1 MSEAG
6 TSASTREASAAF
18 PATGGATVGSAVFAV
33 FVTAGLHTL
42 CTAATALPGVLAP
55 IASRDLGIEPSR
67 VGLMQAMHYLTTVF
81 TGLVAVPLMARWG
94 PVRVLQFTACTTGL
108 AAASCGVAG
117 LVAGTGALPTSLIA
131 LWLMATGVLFGTG
144 YGMITT
150 VSSNVLFAATPP
162 SMRSLIFSIK
172 QTAVPVGFGLSGLL
186 FPLLLLW
193 LPWTWVAITM
203 GVVLFTLAA
212 ALARVRLA
220 VQDVAVARHALLHWT
235 DFSGPLRDVLLDP
248 MWRRR
253 ALMAVAYSTTQTAVV
268 AYMVTFLSVEI
279 GLTLAVAGGVY
290 AVAQMGGVGGRIGLG
305 LIADRWVRPQLQLG
319 LVGLFTA
326 AACMAMVTV
335 SKAWP
340 VAGITALCVVLGA
353 LSFAWN
359 GTFMAMTAASAP
371 EGKIGHFTGGIQ
383 VFIGLGA
390 MIGPAL
396 FALILSLSSNYG
408 LAFVLIALPTV
419 SAAVMMLLPGT
430 AAASRKARA

>member
-1 MSEAG
+1 MPPTAPS
-6 TSASTREASAAF
+6 
-18 PATGGATVGSAVFAV
+18 ATVGSAVFAV
-33 FVTAGLHTL
+33 FVTAGLHAV
-42 CTAATALPGVLAP
+42 CTTATALPGVLAP
-55 IASRDLGIEPSR
+55 IASRDFGIAPSK
-67 VGLMQAMHYLTTVF
+67 VGIMQAMHYLTTVF

-94 PVRVLQFTACTTGL
+94 PVRVLQFTACMTGL
-108 AAASCGVAG
+108 AATSCGLAG
-117 LVAGTGALPTSLIA
+117 LAATGGDGLPTMLIV
-131 LWLMATGVLFGTG
+131 LWLLATGVLFGTG
-144 YGMITT
+144 YGMINT

-193 LPWTWVAITM
+193 MPWPWVAITM
-203 GVVLFTLAA
+203 GAILFTIAVA
-212 ALARVRLA
+212 MMRLHLV
-220 VQDVAVARHALLHWT
+220 VQDAAVARRALVRWS
-235 DFSGPLRDVLLDP
+235 DISGPLGDVFADR

-290 AVAQMGGVGGRIGLG
+290 AIAQLGGVAGRIGLG
-305 LIADRWVRPQLQLG
+305 LLADLWVKPELQLG
-319 LVGLFTA
+319 LVGLLTA
-326 AACMAMVTV
+326 AACV
-335 SKAWP
+335 SMIAITSAWP
-340 VAGITALCVVLGA
+340 VAAITVLCVILGV

-371 EGKIGHFTGGIQ
+371 EGKIGHFTGGMQ

-396 FALILSLSSNYG
+396 FALILSLSASYS
-408 LAFVLIALPTV
+408 LAFLLISLPTIF
-419 SAAVMMLLPGT
+419 AAFMMLLPGT